1 MENNDIDLSYKL
13 AKFVLPVALHPS
25 KTADT
30 RSADKLVSKKELLES
45 SEQHIADVNRVIQM
59 FTSALSLQGQYHDW
73 TKLQYIDLF
82 YSDFNKAQ
90 KEKVDFTKLQWF
102 KIHITKERHHL
113 MNNIP
118 EDVNLFDVLERIAD
132 ITTAGIGRSGSFD
145 IEKELTFD
153 SELLKKAYINT
164 IKWTL
169 NKIKL
174 VEVK

>member
-82 YSDFNKAQ
+82 YSDFNKAYG
-90 KEKVDFTKLQWF
+90 KYTFPPRLL
-102 KIHITKERHHL
+102 IHSETAARS
-113 MNNIP
+113 
-118 EDVNLFDVLERIAD
+118 RIAPP
-132 ITTAGIGRSGSFD
+132 TERQQSVFGR
-145 IEKELTFD
+145 
-153 SELLKKAYINT
+153 KAST
-164 IKWTL
+164 IC
-169 NKIKL
+169 
-174 VEVK
+174 

>member
-13 AKFVLPVALHPS
+13 AKFVLPVAIHPS

-30 RSADKLVSKKELLES
+30 RSADKLVTKAELLES

-102 KIHITKERHHL
+102 KLHVTKERHHL
-113 MNNIP
+113 FEHVP
-118 EDVNLFDVLERIAD
+118 EDVNLFDILERIAD
-132 ITTAGIGRSGSFD
+132 F
-145 IEKELTFD
+145 
-153 SELLKKAYINT
+153 
-164 IKWTL
+164 
-169 NKIKL
+169 
-174 VEVK
+174 